1 MIGAIPRCI
10 SFQKNNL
17 AKKYPKP
24 IKKEKNDDKAP
35 IKTAILSGIL
45 EFDRMPKTAI
55 SYK

>member
-10 SFQKNNL
+10 FSQKNNL
-17 AKKYPKP
+17 IKKYPKP

-45 EFDRMPKTAI
+45 ELDNMPRIAK
-55 SYK
+55 S

>member
-10 SFQKNNL
+10 SSQKNNL

-24 IKKEKNDDKAP
+24 IKKENKEDKAP

-45 EFDRMPKTAI
+45 ELDNMPKIAK
-55 SYK
+55 S